1 MSAKTIGAV
10 AAVAWVVIV
19 LMSSFYQIHETET
32 VIITQF
38 GRPVGTPVTEPGF
51 RFKVPFLQVVNRF
64 DKRLLEWDGSANEVP
79 TRDKEFITADTYALW
94 RISDPLRF
102 YQRVRDDRG
111 ADNRLDDIIDGETR
125 NAIATHDLVDLVR
138 GSSQEVLAREIL
150 ARVSE
155 RVQDFGIEVLDLRFK
170 RINYIEEVRED
181 VIARMI
187 LGNRQRA
194 LGIYEEALD
203 FLRTDAID
211 DTEQQ
216 VPIGDLLTTI
226 EGLNQELGR

>member
-111 ADNRLDDIIDGETR
+111 ADTRLDDIIDGVTR
-125 NAIATHDLVDLVR
+125 NAITTHDLVDVVR
-138 GSSQEVLAREIL
+138 GSSQEILAREIL
-150 ARVSE
+150 VRASE
-155 RVQDFGIEVLDLRFK
+155 RAQELGIEVLDLHFK
-170 RINYIEEVRED
+170 RINYIEAVRED
-181 VIARMI
+181 VLARMI
-187 LGNRQRA
+187 LGNWQTA
-194 LGIYEEALD
+194 LEICEETLD
-203 FLRTDAID
+203 YLRTDDID
-211 DTEQQ
+211 DSEQRGA
-216 VPIGDLLTTI
+216 IGDLLTTI
-226 EGLNQELGR
+226 EGLNQELVR